1 VILAVHSHINICFP
15 RSFSLSLVAAKVSAD
30 VLYDMME
37 IVEAQTWVKGYLD
50 EFSDLWN
57 ICDHRS
63 EQVFL
68 KELIKEFVIL
78 DSAKE
83 RKAYK
88 DLDANITAWSLR
100 PETTWIVAACN
111 DKEID
116 GSVAAMQKLKNKLTP
131 YDDWHVRM
139 LPSIPSGANSIRN
152 GDFVVLFDDFIGSG
166 GKLIAK
172 AKWLTKLL
180 SQNGVEDFTLFYMSV
195 AGMRFGCDRIADET
209 GCEVFTAVSLERAIS
224 DKYEPEVADE
234 YKRLMLGL
242 EQKLHD
248 NYKKKKIEDYS
259 FGFSKSEALYCVEND
274 NCPNNVFPVFWWA
287 RLKSGDRF
295 RTLLRRAG

>member
-1 VILAVHSHINICFP
+1 M
-15 RSFSLSLVAAKVSAD
+15 SLVATKVSAD
-30 VLYDMME
+30 VLYDMLE
-37 IVEAQTWVKGYLD
+37 IVEAQTWVKAYLD

-78 DSAKE
+78 DSIKE
-83 RKAYK
+83 RNAYR
-88 DLDANITAWSLR
+88 DLSAKITAWALS

-111 DKEID
+111 DIEID
-116 GSVAAMQKLKNKLTP
+116 GSVAAMQKLKNKLDP
-131 YDDWHVRM
+131 YDDWHLRM
-139 LPSIPSGANSIRN
+139 LPSIPSGAKSIQN
-152 GDFVVLFDDFIGSG
+152 GDVVVLFDDFIGSG
-166 GKLIAK
+166 GKLITK

-180 SQNGVEDFTLFYMSV
+180 SKRGVEDFTLYYMSV

-209 GCEVFTAVSLERAIS
+209 GCEVFTAISLDRAIS
-224 DKYEPEVADE
+224 DKYEPKVADE
-234 YKRLMLGL
+234 YKLLMLGL
-242 EQKLHD
+242 EQKLHE
-248 NYKKKKIEDYS
+248 NYKNKKIKDYS

-287 RLKSGDRF
+287 KLKNGDSF

>member
-1 VILAVHSHINICFP
+1 M
-15 RSFSLSLVAAKVSAD
+15 SLVAAKVSAD
-30 VLYDMME
+30 VLYDMLE

-63 EQVFL
+63 EQVLL

-139 LPSIPSGANSIRN
+139 LPSIPSGANSIRS

-166 GKLIAK
+166 GKLITK

-180 SQNGVEDFTLFYMSV
+180 SQNGVKDFTLFYMSV
-195 AGMRFGCDRIADET
+195 AGMRFGCDRIAGET

-242 EQKLHD
+242 EQKLHEK
-248 NYKKKKIEDYS
+248 YKKKKIEDYS

>member
-1 VILAVHSHINICFP
+1 M
-15 RSFSLSLVAAKVSAD
+15 SLVAAKVSAD
-30 VLYDMME
+30 VLYDMIE
-37 IVEAQTWVKGYLD
+37 IVEAQTWVKEYLD

-57 ICDHRS
+57 ICDQRS

-68 KELIKEFVIL
+68 KEMIKEFVIL

-111 DKEID
+111 DIEID

-131 YDDWHVRM
+131 YDDWHTRM
-139 LPSIPSGANSIRN
+139 LPSIPSGAKSIRN

-166 GKLIAK
+166 GKLIKK

-180 SQNGVEDFTLFYMSV
+180 SQSGVEDFTLYYMSV
-195 AGMRFGCDRIADET
+195 AGMRFGCDRIANET
-209 GCEVFTAVSLERAIS
+209 GCEVFTAVSLDRAIS
-224 DKYEPEVADE
+224 DKYEPKVADE

-242 EQKLHD
+242 EQKLHED
-248 NYKKKKIEDYS
+248 YKRKKIKDYS
-259 FGFSKSEALYCVEND
+259 LGFSKSEALYCVEND